1 MIECKLLMQD
11 AGWHMDTAK
20 ALFQSTLTAPHGGA
34 APHQTGEGSNGQNTQ
49 RKRSR
54 DGDVLGADVPQ
65 VLSCLSGLA
74 AVAAAFLTWWPLT
87 RQGKGPKR
95 ATTAHKLH
103 TVHENI
109 VCVPDGPDDGE
120 QVASPCK

>member
-1 MIECKLLMQD
+1 
-11 AGWHMDTAK
+11 MDTAK
-20 ALFQSTLTAPHGGA
+20 ALFQSTLTAPHHNIQNESLPCNGGA

-109 VCVPDGPDDGE
+109 VYVPDGPDDGE